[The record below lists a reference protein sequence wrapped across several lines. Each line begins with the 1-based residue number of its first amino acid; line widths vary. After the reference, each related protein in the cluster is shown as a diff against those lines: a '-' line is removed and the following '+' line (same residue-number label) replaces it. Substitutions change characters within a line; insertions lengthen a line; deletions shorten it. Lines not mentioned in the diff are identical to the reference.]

1 MSSIASQLTTM
12 QSSFSSQLGALQSN
26 FSRQLSAMSQ
36 QQSQLMDRLDRV
48 EESIHGSGKG
58 SPNLDFWTTRP
69 AVTAFPA
76 VVPEPLDQPQSRT
89 LTLRESS
96 YAEGSCPETEPLR
109 KSLRLLNK
117 PRPDYRFP
125 GRSREAEQHWLST
138 ESHHGK
144 GRRVTIVHHPWH
156 TSIKRQF
163 PYAPLVSV

>member
-1 MSSIASQLTTM
+1 MIIPIPVIIMQTHQSRPNAQPPLALEMLMSSIASQLTTM

-96 YAEGSCPETEPLR
+96 YAKGSCP
-109 KSLRLLNK
+109 
-117 PRPDYRFP
+117 
-125 GRSREAEQHWLST
+125 
-138 ESHHGK
+138 
-144 GRRVTIVHHPWH
+144 
-156 TSIKRQF
+156 
-163 PYAPLVSV
+163 